1 MIFIQKC
8 DEQNSSQMLSYE
20 EFWVN
25 NLKILIDEDQ
35 ITLDGQWEG
44 TLEEL
49 KSIVEDL
56 EDNHANS

>member
-1 MIFIQKC
+1 MIFIQEC
-8 DEQNSSQMLSYE
+8 DEENSSQMLTYE

-49 KSIVEDL
+49 KSIVKDL